1 MLKPKDIWS
10 LIVDLS
16 ECQQKYKKLKE
27 DMEQDPDRE
36 TILAEWAKLKFEDRM
51 DFIARMEIVDDEADD
66 DEE

>member
-36 TILAEWAKLKFEDRM
+36 AILTEWAKLKFEDRM
-51 DFIARMEIVDDEADD
+51 DFIARMEIVDDDADD